1 MLSVTS
7 DMPDA
12 LGSVGVEPYIECVFE
27 NDLVELDA
35 AGTLAA
41 AEANEHT
48 LITAETR
55 RLHLAAHWADLH
67 PGDAVVQSRLPGTEH
82 PVQLGGDGTPTVGDF
97 APAELG
103 CVLRMSDG
111 SACRL
116 IADALDLRHRLR
128 SIWTAAQ
135 AGQVPAYQA
144 RRIASATRH
153 LTVEQAAVV
162 DARLAPS
169 LGAVS
174 WGRLQTLLEAAIIQ
188 ADPVGAEQQAALAAQ
203 ERFVRLGRAS
213 EHGLKLIIARATAG
227 DAIWFK
233 ATIDRI
239 ADILARQGDADT
251 VEVRRSKAI
260 GILAQP
266 AQALQLLCQHQNDDW
281 DGAAEPTD
289 PEQEPAD
296 DPHRRRRAW
305 QAEQQPCWTDHHSYD
320 RRASFELGRRHTHR
334 SLQIVSPPFDPDRAR
349 PRAVVYVHL
358 SQEALTAGTG
368 VARVEDVGPIP
379 LGRLR
384 SLLGERCS
392 ISVKPVIDL
401 PAGHI
406 PVDCY
411 EIPARLRE
419 QLQLRYPADVFP
431 YAAGVSRR
439 MDIDHTIPYL
449 SPDRGGPPGQ
459 TRIGNLGPHVRR
471 NHRRKTHAGWQ
482 VRQPE
487 PGVWL
492 WRSPHRRIY
501 LVNATGTHQLGD
513 TKFAEAIWHAA
524 ASPPQRPATKPTLTL
539 LR

>member
-1 MLSVTS
+1 MLSVRR
-7 DMPDA
+7 DMLFA
-12 LGSVGVEPYIECVFE
+12 LRSVTLRPYIECVFE

-35 AGTLAA
+35 AQTLAA

-103 CVLRMSDG
+103 CVLRVSDG

-188 ADPVGAEQQAALAAQ
+188 ADPIGAEQQAAAAAQ
-203 ERFVRLGRAS
+203 ERFVRLGRSS

-239 ADILARQGDADT
+239 ADILARQGDADP

-289 PEQEPAD
+289 PAEEPAD
-296 DPHRRRRAW
+296 DHD
-305 QAEQQPCWTDHHSYD
+305 E
-320 RRASFELGRRHTHR
+320 
-334 SLQIVSPPFDPDRAR
+334 
-349 PRAVVYVHL
+349 
-358 SQEALTAGTG
+358 
-368 VARVEDVGPIP
+368 
-379 LGRLR
+379 LR
-384 SLLGERCS
+384 SGR
-392 ISVKPVIDL
+392 P
-401 PAGHI
+401 
-406 PVDCY
+406 
-411 EIPARLRE
+411 
-419 QLQLRYPADVFP
+419 
-431 YAAGVSRR
+431 SR
-439 MDIDHTIPYL
+439 I
-449 SPDRGGPPGQ
+449 
-459 TRIGNLGPHVRR
+459 
-471 NHRRKTHAGWQ
+471 
-482 VRQPE
+482 
-487 PGVWL
+487 
-492 WRSPHRRIY
+492 
-501 LVNATGTHQLGD
+501 
-513 TKFAEAIWHAA
+513 
-524 ASPPQRPATKPTLTL
+524 
-539 LR
+539 